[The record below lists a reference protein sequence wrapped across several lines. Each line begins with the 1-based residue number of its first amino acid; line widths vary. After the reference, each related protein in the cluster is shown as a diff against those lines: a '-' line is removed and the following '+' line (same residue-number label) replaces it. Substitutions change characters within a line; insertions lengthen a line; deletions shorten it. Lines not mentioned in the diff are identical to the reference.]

1 MQLDQNPFFRKT
13 ITPWYDSTFA
23 CRTLIWTMAL
33 VFFFAVGGLVVAAY
47 TPEFSNHL
55 WFPAMLG
62 ALAGFL
68 MIKVSVRLKTRAG
81 HD

>member
-1 MQLDQNPFFRKT
+1 MQLDQDPFFRKT

-33 VFFFAVGGLVVAAY
+33 VFCFAVGGGIVAAY
-47 TPEFSNHL
+47 TPGFSKHL
-55 WFPAMLG
+55 WFPVMLG

-68 MIKVSVRLKTRAG
+68 MIKVWFRLKTRDGNA
-81 HD
+81 